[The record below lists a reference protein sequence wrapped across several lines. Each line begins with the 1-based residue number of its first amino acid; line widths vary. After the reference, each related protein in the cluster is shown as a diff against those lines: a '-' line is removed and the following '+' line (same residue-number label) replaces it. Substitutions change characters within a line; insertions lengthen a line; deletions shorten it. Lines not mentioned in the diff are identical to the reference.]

1 MKTTYSSARNRAIL
15 ANRFLLISLYDMAE
29 FKCFE
34 QNRDVWGS
42 PDISSLIYETLL
54 FLQIRAGM
62 LNYNSHFL

>member
-15 ANRFLLISLYDMAE
+15 ANRFLLISLYDSAE

-62 LNYNSHFL
+62 LN

>member
-34 QNRDVWGS
+34 QNRDVWES

-62 LNYNSHFL
+62 FNYKSHFS